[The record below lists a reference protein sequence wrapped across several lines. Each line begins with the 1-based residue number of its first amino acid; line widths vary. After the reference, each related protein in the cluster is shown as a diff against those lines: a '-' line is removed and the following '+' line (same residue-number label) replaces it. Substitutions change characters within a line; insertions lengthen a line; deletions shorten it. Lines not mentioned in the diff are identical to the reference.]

1 MKMSRRAKRMQ
12 RNHKRN
18 ANKSGL
24 NLTALMD
31 IFTILVFFLMV
42 NQSEVEVQSSDAIQ
56 LPASLAD
63 NKPNENITVLVSKDD
78 ILVQGRAVISTAAAS
93 KISGE
98 EIAELKKE
106 LDYLAARSPLSAEQK
121 EQGRPVTIMGDKDI
135 PYALLK
141 KVMNTCAK
149 AKFNNISLAV
159 NQKPPAKGG
168 A

>member
-18 ANKSGL
+18 ANKNGL

-42 NQSEVEVQSSDAIQ
+42 NQSEVEVQNNDAIE
-56 LPASLAD
+56 LPVSLAD
-63 NKPNENITVLVSKDD
+63 NKPAENVTVLISKTE
-78 ILVQGRAVISTAAAS
+78 ILVQGRPVVSTAAAAS
-93 KISGE
+93 TEQE
-98 EIAELKKE
+98 EIEALKKE
-106 LDYLAARSPLSAEQK
+106 LEYLASRSPMSAEQR

-135 PYALLK
+135 PYTLLK
-141 KVMNTCAK
+141 RVMNTCAK
-149 AKFNNISLAV
+149 AEFNNISLAV
-159 NQKPPAKGG
+159 NQKQPGKGG

>member
-42 NQSEVEVQSSDAIQ
+42 NQSEVEVQNTDSVE
-56 LPASLAD
+56 LPVSVAE
-63 NKPNENITVLVSKDD
+63 NKPDEQLTVLVTSSDV
-78 ILVQGRAVISTAAAS
+78 LVQGRSIVQTSVLKGGETDLIPELQTELEYHAS
-93 KISGE
+93 
-98 EIAELKKE
+98 
-106 LDYLAARSPLSAEQK
+106 RSPLAEGQDS
-121 EQGRPVTIMGDKDI
+121 RPVTIVGDKATA
-135 PYALLK
+135 YAVLK

-149 AKFNNISLAV
+149 SGFSNISLAV
-159 NQKPPAKGG
+159 NQKQPGG

>member
-18 ANKSGL
+18 AAKNGL

-42 NQSEVEVQSSDAIQ
+42 NQSEVEVQNNDSIE
-56 LPASLAD
+56 LPVSLAD
-63 NKPNENITVLVSKDD
+63 NKPAENITILISKTD
-78 ILVQGRAVISTAAAS
+78 ILVQGRAVVSTELAS
-93 KISGE
+93 KAELE

-106 LDYLAARSPLSAEQK
+106 LEYLASRSPLSAEQK
-121 EQGRPVTIMGDKDI
+121 EQGRPITIMGDRDI
-135 PYALLK
+135 PYTLLK
-141 KVMNTCAK
+141 RVMNTCAK
-149 AKFNNISLAV
+149 AEFNNISLAV
-159 NQKPPAKGG
+159 NQKQPGKGG

>member
-18 ANKSGL
+18 ANKSSL

-63 NKPNENITVLVSKDD
+63 NKPNENVTVLVSKDD
-78 ILVQGRAVISTAAAS
+78 ILVQGRAVISTAVAS

-106 LDYLAARSPLSAEQK
+106 LDYLASRSPLPDELKA
-121 EQGRPVTIMGDKDI
+121 QGRPVTIMGDKDI

-149 AKFNNISLAV
+149 AEFNNISLAI
-159 NQKPPAKGG
+159 NQKPPAAGG

>member
-1 MKMSRRAKRMQ
+1 M
-12 RNHKRN
+12 
-18 ANKSGL
+18 
-24 NLTALMD
+24 
-31 IFTILVFFLMV
+31 
-42 NQSEVEVQSSDAIQ
+42 EVGKDASS
-56 LPASLAD
+56 
-63 NKPNENITVLVSKDD
+63 K
-78 ILVQGRAVISTAAAS
+78 
-93 KISGE
+93 
-98 EIAELKKE
+98 IAELKKE